1 MKLTVILPLITVWLQ
16 VRVLPGP
23 PHCQSVSVRKD
34 ASASAE
40 AILFPIFQWSAA
52 FKRSP
57 TFVCCLLTSRR
68 FVGIFVGI
76 LSKRKRDTNM
86 PLTDTKCRNAK
97 GQIKQ
102 RTLAVGVY
110 PAIGLME
117 ARAARDE
124 AKRNL
129 AANIDPS
136 VVKQERKRAAKI
148 ATDNTFEAVAREW
161 HENWKGARSP
171 YYAVQ
176 ILRRLEA
183 DAFPAVGRRPIAA
196 LEPPELLDMLRKVE
210 KRGVNET
217 ARRLKQLVGQIF
229 RFAIVTG
236 RAKRDPSVDLKD
248 ALRATGEP
256 QRHRAMPLSELPTF
270 LRKLECYSGE
280 QQTKLALKLVTLTFL
295 RTTELRAG
303 KWSELENLDENSA
316 VWRIPAERM
325 KMRLEHLVPLSRQ
338 AVAVLRELRA
348 LSGGSPKIFPSPG
361 KGDCMSSNTM
371 LYAIYR
377 MGYHGR
383 ATTHGFR
390 AVASTIL
397 NETNLFNRDWIERQ
411 LSHVE
416 RNEVRRAYN
425 AAEWMP
431 DRRRMMQWWADH
443 ITALTLESDKI
454 VPLSRAG

>member
-1 MKLTVILPLITVWLQ
+1 
-16 VRVLPGP
+16 
-23 PHCQSVSVRKD
+23 
-34 ASASAE
+34 
-40 AILFPIFQWSAA
+40 
-52 FKRSP
+52 
-57 TFVCCLLTSRR
+57 
-68 FVGIFVGI
+68 
-76 LSKRKRDTNM
+76 M
-86 PLTDTKCRNAK
+86 PLSDTKCRNAK
-97 GQIKQ
+97 GQIKPRKLSDGGGLHLLINPDGAKYWRLAYRWHGKQ
-102 RTLAVGVY
+102 RTLAIGVY
-110 PAIGLME
+110 PGVGLMD

-129 AANIDPS
+129 A
-136 VVKQERKRAAKI
+136 
-148 ATDNTFEAVAREW
+148 TDGTFEAVAREW

-171 YYAVQ
+171 YYAAQ

-183 DAFPAVGRRPIAA
+183 DAFPAIGRRPIAA

-256 QRHRAMPLSELPTF
+256 QRHRAMPLSELPMF

-280 QQTKLALKLVTLTFL
+280 QQTKLALKLITLTFL

-303 KWSELENLDENSA
+303 KWSELENLDENSG

-348 LSGGSPKIFPSPG
+348 LSGGSPNIFPSPG
-361 KGDCMSSNTM
+361 KGDCMS
-371 LYAIYR
+371 
-377 MGYHGR
+377 
-383 ATTHGFR
+383 
-390 AVASTIL
+390 
-397 NETNLFNRDWIERQ
+397 
-411 LSHVE
+411 
-416 RNEVRRAYN
+416 
-425 AAEWMP
+425 
-431 DRRRMMQWWADH
+431 
-443 ITALTLESDKI
+443 
-454 VPLSRAG
+454 

>member
-1 MKLTVILPLITVWLQ
+1 
-16 VRVLPGP
+16 
-23 PHCQSVSVRKD
+23 
-34 ASASAE
+34 
-40 AILFPIFQWSAA
+40 
-52 FKRSP
+52 
-57 TFVCCLLTSRR
+57 
-68 FVGIFVGI
+68 
-76 LSKRKRDTNM
+76 M

-97 GQIKQ
+97 GQIKPRKLSDGGGLHLLITPDGAKYWRLAYRWHGKQ
-102 RTLAVGVY
+102 RTLAIGVY

-129 AANIDPS
+129 AADIDPS
-136 VVKQERKRAAKI
+136 LVKQERKRAARI
-148 ATDNTFEAVAREW
+148 ATDNTFEAIAREW

-171 YYAVQ
+171 YYA
-176 ILRRLEA
+176 A
-183 DAFPAVGRRPIAA
+183 
-196 LEPPELLDMLRKVE
+196 
-210 KRGVNET
+210 
-217 ARRLKQLVGQIF
+217 
-229 RFAIVTG
+229 
-236 RAKRDPSVDLKD
+236 
-248 ALRATGEP
+248 

-348 LSGGSPKIFPSPG
+348 LSGGSPNIFPSPG
-361 KGDCMSSNTM
+361 KSGCMSSNTI

-443 ITALTLESDKI
+443 ITALALEGDKI